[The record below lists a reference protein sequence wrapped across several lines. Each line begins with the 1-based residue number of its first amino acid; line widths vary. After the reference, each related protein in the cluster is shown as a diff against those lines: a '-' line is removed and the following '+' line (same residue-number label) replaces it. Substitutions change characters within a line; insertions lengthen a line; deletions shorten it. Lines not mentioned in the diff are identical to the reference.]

1 MRRHTLPEPD
11 YDENADGEMLART
24 LNLLLPIRRQRL
36 SRSERQQREAEKAL
50 RALDAKTTEAEQQLR
65 QKQHD
70 YQQRRDAFATENCG
84 KHQAKYRLERAI
96 EQEQQAAGRVDAVRQ
111 TLQQLAQQR
120 AAQAEQVALAQQET
134 RQRQRDVEK
143 LDYLLQ
149 QKEVFG

>member
-1 MRRHTLPEPD
+1 M
-11 YDENADGEMLART
+11 
-24 LNLLLPIRRQRL
+24 
-36 SRSERQQREAEKAL
+36 
-50 RALDAKTTEAEQQLR
+50 
-65 QKQHD
+65 
-70 YQQRRDAFATENCG
+70 
-84 KHQAKYRLERAI
+84 
-96 EQEQQAAGRVDAVRQ
+96 DAVRQ